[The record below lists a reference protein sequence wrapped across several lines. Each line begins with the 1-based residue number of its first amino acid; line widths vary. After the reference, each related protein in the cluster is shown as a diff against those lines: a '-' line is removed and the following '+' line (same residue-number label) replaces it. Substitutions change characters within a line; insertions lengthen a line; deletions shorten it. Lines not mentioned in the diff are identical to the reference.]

1 MELNAYGLR
10 LIAAVASEREASER
24 GSSPNLYVYVYIYKA
39 DEISIVSAY
48 FGLPQCTA
56 SGPAGYSC
64 LINRHKANK
73 QCDHLSSLVF
83 FYGKPWLA

>member
-1 MELNAYGLR
+1 MVFV
-10 LIAAVASEREASER
+10 IAAVASEREASER
-24 GSSPNLYVYVYIYKA
+24 GSRPNLYVYVYIYKA

-56 SGPAGYSC
+56 SGPEGYSC

-83 FYGKPWLA
+83 FYGKP